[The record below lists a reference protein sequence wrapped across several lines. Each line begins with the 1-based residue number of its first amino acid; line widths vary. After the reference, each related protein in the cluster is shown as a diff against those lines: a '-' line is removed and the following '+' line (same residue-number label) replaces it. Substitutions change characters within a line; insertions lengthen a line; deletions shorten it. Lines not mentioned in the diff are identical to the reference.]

1 MKRNGK
7 VVNARDAQEG
17 RRMLRWGASGMNWAW
32 APGEGR
38 DDLIK
43 KSRSL
48 LGRGHE
54 FAARFAR
61 AADIAREVGGCLSQ
75 SHTSALIMAAGDS
88 KEAAKAIRDLEHEI
102 AERDADR
109 PHWANWTYDAET
121 DASVRLADAIRVAG
135 AL

>member
-17 RRMLRWGASGMNWAW
+17 RSMLRWGASGMNWA
-32 APGEGR
+32 PGEGR
-38 DDLIK
+38 DALIK
-43 KSRSL
+43 KSCAL

-61 AADIAREVGGCLSQ
+61 AADIARESGGCLTQ
-75 SHTSALIMAAGDS
+75 SLTTVLIMAAEEPQ
-88 KEAAKAIRDLEHEI
+88 EAAVAIRDLEQEI

-109 PHWANWTYDAET
+109 PEWAGWTYEAQT
-121 DASVRLADAIRVAG
+121 DAYVRLADAIRVAG
-135 AL
+135 EL

>member
-7 VVNARDAQEG
+7 VVSARAAQEG
-17 RRMLRWGASGMNWAW
+17 RRILRWGASGMNWA
-32 APGEGR
+32 PGEGR
-38 DDLIK
+38 DALIK
-43 KSRSL
+43 KSCAL

-61 AADIAREVGGCLSQ
+61 AADIAREDGGFLAQ
-75 SHTSALIMAAGDS
+75 SPTSALIMAAGDS

-109 PHWANWTYDAET
+109 PQRANWTYDAET